1 MTSRRELL
9 LGAAAAGLTVA
20 TAASAQDKAA
30 GRSTGSSKPG
40 RIRVVELGE
49 QKSLETLRLVERP
62 RPTPARD
69 QALIRV
75 ACSSLNARDIGIA
88 QAIFFGKKPATR
100 IPLSEGAG
108 EVVAVGTDVSN
119 VKVGDRVTGCH
130 YANWQD
136 GRWDQ
141 RSFEADIGNTLDGW
155 LGEEVLMPA
164 RTLARLPDAVSYET
178 AATLAS
184 SAVTVWHALYH
195 VAHVKAGDIVLSL
208 GTGGVSTWGTQLA
221 RAAGAR
227 VIVTSSSDNKLVQ
240 MRDLGADVG
249 INYRTNPAWGKAVFE
264 ATDGRGADI
273 VLENVGRPTLDESMH
288 ACAENATIILIGTGP
303 LPQELPRMPGVYQK
317 NLTVKAISNGSRRML
332 EELLQAI
339 AVNKLEGVIEKEFD
353 LADAVEAYRFMR
365 DGNRVGKVL
374 IRHS

>member
-1 MTSRRELL
+1 MTNRRELL
-9 LGAAAAGLTVA
+9 LGAAAAGLT
-20 TAASAQDKAA
+20 TAAVASAQNKPAA
-30 GRSTGSSKPG
+30 RSTG

-49 QKSLETLRLVERP
+49 QQSLETLRFAERP

-69 QALIRV
+69 QALVRV

-88 QAIFFGKKPATR
+88 QNIFFGKKPTTR

-108 EVVAVGTDVSN
+108 EVIAVGEDVRN

-136 GRWDQ
+136 GRWYQDN
-141 RSFEADIGNTLDGW
+141 FEADIGNTLDGW

-164 RTLARLPDAVSYET
+164 RTLARLPDAVSDET

-195 VAHVKAGDIVLSL
+195 VARIKAGDIVLSL

-227 VIVTSSSDNKLVQ
+227 VVVTSSSDDKLER
-240 MRDLGADVG
+240 MRALGADAGV
-249 INYRTNPAWGKAVFE
+249 NYRTTPEWGKAVLD
-264 ATDGRGADI
+264 ATGGRGVDI
-273 VLENVGRPTLDESMH
+273 VLENVGRATLDQSMN
-288 ACAENATIILIGTGP
+288 ACAENATIVLIGTGP
-303 LPQELPRMPGVYQK
+303 LPKELPRMPGVYQK
-317 NLTVKAISNGSRRML
+317 NLTLKAISNGSRRML

-339 AVNKLEGVIEKEFD
+339 AVNKLEGVIEQEFAF
-353 LADAVEAYRFMR
+353 ADAVEAYRFMR
-365 DGNRVGKVL
+365 DGSRLGKVL
-374 IRHS
+374 IRHRAA

>member
-1 MTSRRELL
+1 MTNRRELL
-9 LGAAAAGLTVA
+9 LGAAAAGLT
-20 TAASAQDKAA
+20 TAAVSPAQNKPAA
-30 GRSTGSSKPG
+30 RSNGS
-40 RIRVVELGE
+40 IRVVELGE
-49 QKSLETLRLVERP
+49 QQSLETLRFASRP

-88 QAIFFGKKPATR
+88 QNIFFGKKPPTR

-108 EVVAVGTDVSN
+108 EVVAIGEDVRN

-141 RSFEADIGNTLDGW
+141 TNFDADIGNTLDGW

-164 RTLARLPDAVSYET
+164 RTLARLPDAVSFET

-195 VAHVKAGDIVLSL
+195 VAQVKAGDIVLSL

-227 VIVTSSSDNKLVQ
+227 VVVTSSSDDKLER
-240 MRDLGADVG
+240 MRALGADVG
-249 INYRTNPAWGKAVFE
+249 VNYRTTPEWGKAVLA
-264 ATDGRGADI
+264 ATGGRGADI
-273 VLENVGRPTLDESMH
+273 VLENVGRATLDQSMN
-288 ACAENATIILIGTGP
+288 ACAENATIVLIGTGP
-303 LPQELPRMPGVYQK
+303 LPKELPRMPGVYQK
-317 NLTVKAISNGSRRML
+317 NLTLKAISNGSRRML

-339 AVNKLEGVIEKEFD
+339 AVNKLAGVIEQEFAY
-353 LADAVEAYRFMR
+353 ADAVEAYRFMR
-365 DGNRVGKVL
+365 DGARLGKVL
-374 IRHS
+374 IRHPEASS

>member
-1 MTSRRELL
+1 MTNRRELL
-9 LGAAAAGLTVA
+9 LGVAAAGLT
-20 TAASAQDKAA
+20 TAAVSSAQDKSAA
-30 GRSTGSSKPG
+30 RSTG

-49 QKSLETLRLVERP
+49 QQSLETLRFAERP

-69 QALIRV
+69 QALVRV

-88 QAIFFGKKPATR
+88 QNIFFGKKPTTR

-108 EVVAVGTDVSN
+108 EVIAVGEDVRN

-136 GRWDQ
+136 GRWYQDN
-141 RSFEADIGNTLDGW
+141 FEADIGNTLDGW

-195 VAHVKAGDIVLSL
+195 VARIKAGDIVLSL

-227 VIVTSSSDNKLVQ
+227 VVVTSSSDDKLER
-240 MRDLGADVG
+240 MRALGADAGV
-249 INYRTNPAWGKAVFE
+249 NYRTTPEWGKAVLD
-264 ATDGRGADI
+264 ATGGRGVDI
-273 VLENVGRPTLDESMH
+273 VLENVGRATLDQSMN
-288 ACAENATIILIGTGP
+288 ACAENATIVLIGTGP
-303 LPQELPRMPGVYQK
+303 LPKELPRMPGVYQK
-317 NLTVKAISNGSRRML
+317 NLTLKAISNGSRRML

-339 AVNKLEGVIEKEFD
+339 AVNKLEGVIEQEFAF
-353 LADAVEAYRFMR
+353 ADAVEAYRFMR
-365 DGNRVGKVL
+365 DGSRLGKVL
-374 IRHS
+374 IRHRAA

>member
-1 MTSRRELL
+1 MTNRRELL
-9 LGAAAAGLTVA
+9 LGAAAAGLT
-20 TAASAQDKAA
+20 TAAVASAQNKPAA
-30 GRSTGSSKPG
+30 RSTG

-49 QKSLETLRLVERP
+49 QQSLETLRFAERP

-69 QALIRV
+69 QALVRV

-88 QAIFFGKKPATR
+88 QNIFFGKKPTTR

-108 EVVAVGTDVSN
+108 EVIAVGEDVRN

-136 GRWDQ
+136 GRWYQDN
-141 RSFEADIGNTLDGW
+141 FEADIGNTLDGW

-195 VAHVKAGDIVLSL
+195 VARIKAGDIVLSL

-227 VIVTSSSDNKLVQ
+227 VVVTSSSDDKLER
-240 MRDLGADVG
+240 MRALGADAGV
-249 INYRTNPAWGKAVFE
+249 NYRMTPEWGKAVLD
-264 ATDGRGADI
+264 ATGGRGVDI
-273 VLENVGRPTLDESMH
+273 VLENVGRATLDQSMN
-288 ACAENATIILIGTGP
+288 ACAENATIVLIGTGP
-303 LPQELPRMPGVYQK
+303 LPKELPRMPGVYQK
-317 NLTVKAISNGSRRML
+317 NLTLKAISNGSRRML

-339 AVNKLEGVIEKEFD
+339 AVNKLEGVIEQEFAF
-353 LADAVEAYRFMR
+353 ADAVEAYRFMR
-365 DGNRVGKVL
+365 DGSRLGKVL
-374 IRHS
+374 IRHRAA